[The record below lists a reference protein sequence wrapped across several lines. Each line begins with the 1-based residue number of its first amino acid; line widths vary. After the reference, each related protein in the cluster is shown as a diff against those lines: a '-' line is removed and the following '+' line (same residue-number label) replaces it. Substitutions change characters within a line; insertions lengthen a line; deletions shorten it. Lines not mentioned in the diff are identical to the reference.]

1 MARTKIGSLF
11 ADVTLNTKGLD
22 KGIRTAQRK
31 LRLFGRDATQTG
43 KQLMV
48 GIGTPMAI
56 IGGQAV
62 NVFQNFEQEM
72 AKVKAISGATASE
85 FKALG
90 ANARELGATTRFTA
104 TNVAELQLVFSK
116 LGFTASEIEK
126 VTGATLNLALAT
138 GEDLAESARV
148 SAQTLRGFGLNASEM
163 NRVVDV
169 MGKSFSSSALDLN
182 KFDTA
187 MSVVSATAKSAGLSI
202 EETTSLLAILVDR
215 GVDASSAGTALRN
228 VFLEIA
234 KQGLTLHQALDMI
247 ENSSNRNAT
256 AMQIFGKRGATV
268 AQIIALNR
276 QEAFGLQAEFE
287 NSAGTAKEL
296 ATIMD
301 DTLQGSLFKLK
312 SAFEGVQL
320 SLATKLSPAFRKLVD
335 RLSELL
341 SENKEVVAQFLVT
354 ASKIGALAMAFGAF
368 LFIVGQLAFVLANI
382 VGVFGFVVKAVLL
395 VISPLVLATIAMTKF
410 GQAFAVA
417 GIVVFLKVLVI
428 ASVLF
433 GAFREIIKEL
443 NDENYTFGDDIAL
456 AVGYII
462 TGLEDLIGFLAKAI
476 ISLADFGSHVVRA
489 FNPKN
494 IRAMMNDMNMVRD
507 IVHEAFPDG
516 DTYKQ
521 LSKEHK
527 LALMDATREM
537 QFQFQLGDK
546 ISYDNAVR
554 NAIETAREIRRAYD
568 EEFAKSFPKID
579 GITGAGY
586 HDNAISRMTGGDT
599 GAGES
604 DVSDRTKRANDYAN
618 RMKGFADSITG
629 AFDKIKQGDF
639 AGLFDNIGGGV
650 KKVTDLFKDMEVPD
664 ELEADLSA
672 IEKRTQ
678 ALVRELEKSQELG
691 AIEKLFKSF
700 SAGVKDSMN
709 SVRQDTVFTGE
720 EVSNVFNMM
729 TDGMTSSLQQFINT
743 GKADFKSFVNE
754 ILMEMQRMV
763 IKKSIVNPILDF
775 ASSAVLGMLGGGG
788 SGAVTDSKFGS
799 MLSKQQNFGVDASA
813 YGNLGSDI
821 PAYLRRAKGGS
832 VIAGQSYLVGE
843 EGMEIFT
850 PNSSG
855 FITPNDKIGGQS
867 AVINFNVTAMDSQSF
882 DQQMAQRKNMIV
894 GMVQQAFNTQGK
906 VGIYG

>member
-148 SAQTLRGFGLNASEM
+148 SAQTLRGFGLDASEM

-202 EETTSLLAILVDR
+202 EETTSMLAILVDR

-234 KQGLTLHQALDMI
+234 QQGLTLHQALDMI
-247 ENSSNRNAT
+247 ENSNNRNAT

-276 QEAFGLQAEFE
+276 KEAFGLQAEFE
-287 NSAGTAKEL
+287 NSAGTAEEL

-320 SLATKLSPAFRKLVD
+320 SLAQKLLPVVRALVD
-335 RLSELL
+335 RLAEFLQVNQDAIA
-341 SENKEVVAQFLVT
+341 EFLVT
-354 ASKIGALAMAFGAF
+354 ASKVAVVAMSFGAMM
-368 LFIVGQLAFVLANI
+368 FIVGQLSFILANLIGVVGLLIKAFILLVTPIVMATLAIKAFGLSFVAGAMVTGIALFLKIVLIVSAVMGALKGTFEAIKGSDFSWADFLTETFAILLTTFELI
-382 VGVFGFVVKAVLL
+382 VGTIGMMVDKIAILSRGVVTFFGKVGGLFGLEPKEKSKADKPKDPN
-395 VISPLVLATIAMTKF
+395 SIASIHERNRAKIASL
-410 GQAFAVA
+410 GEGVGAVA
-417 GIVVFLKVLVI
+417 SGDLSGILDK
-428 ASVLF
+428 
-433 GAFREIIKEL
+433 L
-443 NDENYTFGDDIAL
+443 NIQLPEVN
-456 AVGYII
+456 
-462 TGLEDLIGFLAKAI
+462 
-476 ISLADFGSHVVRA
+476 
-489 FNPKN
+489 KN
-494 IRAMMNDMNMVRD
+494 FD
-507 IVHEAFPDG
+507 
-516 DTYKQ
+516 
-521 LSKEHK
+521 
-527 LALMDATREM
+527 EM
-537 QFQFQLGDK
+537 Q
-546 ISYDNAVR
+546 
-554 NAIETAREIRRAYD
+554 
-568 EEFAKSFPKID
+568 ID
-579 GITGAGY
+579 P
-586 HDNAISRMTGGDT
+586 S
-599 GAGES
+599 
-604 DVSDRTKRANDYAN
+604 VS
-618 RMKGFADSITG
+618 S
-629 AFDKIKQGDF
+629 
-639 AGLFDNIGGGV
+639 
-650 KKVTDLFKDMEVPD
+650 
-664 ELEADLSA
+664 ELSE

-678 ALVRELEKSQELG
+678 ALVESLENEQSLNNITRLYNSFAQGMKSAMQD
-691 AIEKLFKSF
+691 IK
-700 SAGVKDSMN
+700 
-709 SVRQDTVFTGE
+709 QDTIFTAE
-720 EVSNVFNMM
+720 EVSGVMKDISNGL
-729 TDGMTSSLQQFINT
+729 TDSLMEFFETGKLSVRNFVKDMLQQL
-743 GKADFKSFVNE
+743 ARLQLQKSV
-754 ILMEMQRMV
+754 
-763 IKKSIVNPILDF
+763 VNPFI
-775 ASSAVLGMLGGGG
+775 SGLGSLFSPTTGADQGATAGARANG
-788 SGAVTDSKFGS
+788 GAVMAGS
-799 MLSKQQNFGVDASA
+799 A
-813 YGNLGSDI
+813 
-821 PAYLRRAKGGS
+821 
-832 VIAGQSYLVGE
+832 YLVGE
-843 EGMEIFT
+843 RGMEMFVPKT
-850 PNSSG
+850 SG
-855 FITPNDKIGGQS
+855 TIVPNDKMGGMG
-867 AVINFNVTAMDSQSF
+867 ATIVNFNVQATDANSF
-882 DQQMAQRKNMIV
+882 DQQIAQREQMLIGMIDK
-894 GMVQQAFNTQGK
+894 AFHKRGRI
-906 VGIYG
+906 GING

>member
-320 SLATKLSPAFRKLVD
+320 SLATKLAPAFRKLVD

-417 GIVVFLKVLVI
+417 GIVAFLKVIVI

-507 IVHEAFPDG
+507 IVREAFPDG

-604 DVSDRTKRANDYAN
+604 DVSDRTKRADVSDRTKRANDYAN
-618 RMKGFADSITG
+618 RMKGFAGSITG

-678 ALVRELEKSQELG
+678 SLVESLENEQSLDNITRLYNSFAQGMKSAMQD
-691 AIEKLFKSF
+691 IK
-700 SAGVKDSMN
+700 
-709 SVRQDTVFTGE
+709 QDTIFTAE
-720 EVSNVFNMM
+720 EVSGVMKDISNGLTDSLMEFFETGKLNVRNFVQ
-729 TDGMTSSLQQFINT
+729 DVLQQL
-743 GKADFKSFVNE
+743 ARLQLQKSV
-754 ILMEMQRMV
+754 
-763 IKKSIVNPILDF
+763 VNPFI
-775 ASSAVLGMLGGGG
+775 SALGGMLTPSTDTGATTLDNHGGTMPQYVQGMLEG
-788 SGAVTDSKFGS
+788 RANGGAV
-799 MLSKQQNFGVDASA
+799 M
-813 YGNLGSDI
+813 
-821 PAYLRRAKGGS
+821 
-832 VIAGQSYLVGE
+832 AGTPYLVGE
-843 EGMEIFT
+843 RGMEMFVPKT
-850 PNSSG
+850 SG
-855 FITPNDKIGGQS
+855 TIVPNDKMGGMGTTI
-867 AVINFNVTAMDSQSF
+867 VNFNVQATDANSF
-882 DQQMAQRKNMIV
+882 DQQIAQREQMLIGMIDK
-894 GMVQQAFNTQGK
+894 AFHKRGRI
-906 VGIYG
+906 GING